1 MSPNTIDKREPKP
14 RGRFRELLRHRREV
28 TYASFTEVFAR
39 THGPRTLFH
48 LDRDIAL
55 PGFGPHRI
63 TYADQA
69 RITARIAN
77 VFAGLGVKAGDRV
90 AILSL
95 NRAEAVF
102 VNFGVARLGAIPI
115 PMNFMLRGAEVNYIL
130 ENSGAR
136 VLVCDSVTFEQNLH
150 GDVGHVP
157 EADRVVLMDLGQ
169 DDSPEGTMSLVAA
182 FEAAAEVQVPYERTN
197 PEEIAT
203 IFYTSGTT
211 GRPKGASLSDR
222 SVMTPVRRMGAV
234 SSLGPAPP
242 PQLAL
247 LLMPVAHS
255 GGYVNML
262 MNIALGT
269 PTLFVSKFDPRKVL
283 DLIETERPTMFV
295 GSPAMYR
302 MLEEAGAEHRDLSSI
317 WVWAGGSDAFDN
329 DLIRR
334 FRRYGRKQ
342 ILGGYLGLDAF
353 FIRGYGMTEANS
365 YVAITPPREVEEP
378 AEGESCIGWVLPG
391 IRYRIVDPE
400 TLEDVPQGQVGELL
414 LKGVSLMSGYWQDEE
429 RTAESV
435 VDGWYR
441 TGDWVRQG
449 KFRLLFYVDRAKDI
463 IKTGGY
469 KVGSGEIETVLY
481 EHPAVEHAVALGV
494 EHPTKGQIPVAAVT
508 LGPGSEA
515 TSEELLEWARERISP
530 YKCPREVY
538 VLEEMPLTF
547 SLKPKKAE
555 VREVV
560 EKIRAED

>member
-1 MSPNTIDKREPKP
+1 MRSIDEKEPRP
-14 RGRFRELLRHRREV
+14 RGRFREFVRGRAGIS
-28 TYASFTEVFAR
+28 YASFTEAFAR

-48 LDRDIAL
+48 LDRDVAL
-55 PGFGPHRI
+55 PGFGPRRI

-77 VFAGLGVKAGDRV
+77 ALTSLGVKRGDRV

-95 NRAEAVF
+95 NRVEAVF
-102 VNFGVARLGAIPI
+102 VNFGAARLGAIPI
-115 PMNFMLRGAEVNYIL
+115 PMNFMLRGPEVDYIL

-136 VLVCDSVTFEQNLH
+136 VLICDTVTFEQNLQ
-150 GDVGHVP
+150 GRAATVP
-157 EADRVVLMDLGQ
+157 HAEKVLVMDTQ
-169 DDSPEGTMSLVAA
+169 DPPPGTTSLVDAFVAA
-182 FEAAAEVQVPYERTN
+182 SEAHHPYRRTN
-197 PEEIAT
+197 FEEIAT

-222 SVMTPVRRMGAV
+222 SVMTPVRRMAAV
-234 SSLGPAPP
+234 SAFNPVMPR
-242 PQLAL
+242 QLAL

-269 PTLFVSKFDPRKVL
+269 PTLFVSRFDPRRVL
-283 DLIETERPTMFV
+283 DLIEEERPTMFV

-302 MLEEAGAEHRDLSSI
+302 MLEEAGAEHRDLSSM

-334 FRRYGRKQ
+334 FRKYGRKQ
-342 ILGGYLGLDAF
+342 IFGGFLGLDAF

-365 YVAITPPREVEEP
+365 YVAMTPPRPVEEP
-378 AEGESCIGWVLPG
+378 AEGESCIGWVMPG
-391 IRYRIVDPE
+391 VEYRIVDPD
-400 TLEDVPQGQVGELL
+400 TLEDVPRGHVGELL
-414 LKGVSLMSGYWQDEE
+414 LRGVSLMSGYWKDEE
-429 RTAESV
+429 RTAEAV

-449 KFRLLFYVDRAKDI
+449 KWRLLFYVDRAKDI

-481 EHPAVEHAVALGV
+481 EHPAVEHAVAVGV
-494 EHPTKGQIPVAAVT
+494 EHATKGQVPVAAVS

-515 TSEELLEWARERISP
+515 TADELLAWARERISP
-530 YKCPREVY
+530 YKCPREIV
-538 VLEEMPLTF
+538 VLDEMPLTF

-555 VREVV
+555 VRELL
-560 EKIRAED
+560 EKRRAAES